1 MTNKLI
7 PPEFLSIMGELP
19 ILDDEDPDAYML
31 LLGRL
36 GAESGADTTIKWIR
50 VKDVTDITWQI
61 LRIRRWQVQA
71 LRAGEKAGLAAA
83 IQHLIEENPDAKVVS
98 SRASKIAYN
107 RYTDHKKD
115 EQGRDG
121 EDRAN
126 IIMSWFGLEADQ
138 VARAYSFFRNFEGM
152 ERSEELAGRLELR
165 RERMLRE
172 IQNEPVF
179 AANLRSASNKVIDA
193 VAEERSQR
201 SAEKVEAV

>member
-7 PPEFLSIMGELP
+7 PQEFLTIMGELP

-36 GAESGADTTIKWIR
+36 GAESGAATTIKWIR
-50 VKDVTDITWQI
+50 VKDVTDIAWQI

-71 LRAGEKAGLAAA
+71 LRTGEKPGLAAA

-115 EQGRDG
+115 EHGRDG

-126 IIMSWFGLEADQ
+126 IIMSWFGLEVDQ

-152 ERSEELAGRLELR
+152 ERSEELVGRLELR
-165 RERMLRE
+165 RDRIFRE

-193 VAEERSQR
+193 VAEKRSQR
-201 SAEKVEAV
+201 NIEKVEAV